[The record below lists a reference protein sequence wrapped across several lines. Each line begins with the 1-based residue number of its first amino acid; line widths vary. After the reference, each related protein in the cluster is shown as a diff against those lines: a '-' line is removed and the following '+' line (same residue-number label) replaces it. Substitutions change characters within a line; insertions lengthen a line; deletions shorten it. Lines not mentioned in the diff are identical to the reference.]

1 MLTLLGTAS
10 LIVVYGN
17 GIGTAL
23 DRMDHYVGTKAKGIV
38 HNKEDKRIKEANRTI
53 EAIREYYNALDL
65 EIKTRR
71 HYRQLSEAQKAV
83 AWERQFYGD
92 APLPSE
98 VQQLE
103 AVVQQAFAIPANVG
117 SDVKRLAHNPYRVVE
132 QPVALKPEIV
142 GLPEHDFLRHEE
154 YPSYKSDGPV
164 SYNQFKHGV
173 NQYVDLH
180 GGYDMN
186 NLDHVVAALQADHI
200 TADQARYYAQQ
211 ISERNAYGRQL
222 HV

>member
-10 LIVVYGN
+10 LIVVYGS
-17 GIGTAL
+17 GIGTTL

-38 HNKEDKRIKEANRTI
+38 NNKEDKRIKEANRTI

-117 SDVKRLAHNPYRVVE
+117 KTPIVE
-132 QPVALKPEIV
+132 SPIIPTALKPEIV
-142 GLPEHDFLRHEE
+142 ENGYPRKIHVYAEEEEE
-154 YPSYKSDGPV
+154 YPSYGPDGYRNHNEYKYEV
-164 SYNQFKHGV
+164 SRH
-173 NQYVDLH
+173 VDLH

-186 NLDHVVAALQADHI
+186 SLDHVVAALQADHI
-200 TADQARYYAQQ
+200 TADQASYFAKR
-211 ISERNAYGRQL
+211 ISERDVYGRQL
-222 HV
+222 HL